1 MDDVECVITEHV
13 DYVQCVITEH
23 VDDVQCV
30 ITQHVDD
37 VQCVIAEHV
46 DDVRAIVQRAIK
58 DLSIEQSLKT
68 YEEVW
73 LSKKFELC
81 EHARNKAI
89 VQNMTRQEQEEANMV
104 SQLFHLN

>member
-1 MDDVECVITEHV
+1 MNYIV
-13 DYVQCVITEH
+13 
-23 VDDVQCV
+23 
-30 ITQHVDD
+30 
-37 VQCVIAEHV
+37 EHV

-81 EHARNKAI
+81 EHARNKAM
-89 VQNMTRQEQEEANMV
+89 VQSGTSKDQEEANMV
-104 SQLFHLN
+104 RHIIVKI

>member
-1 MDDVECVITEHV
+1 M
-13 DYVQCVITEH
+13 
-23 VDDVQCV
+23 
-30 ITQHVDD
+30 
-37 VQCVIAEHV
+37 

-81 EHARNKAI
+81 EHARNKAM
-89 VQNMTRQEQEEANMV
+89 VQSVASKDQEEANMV
-104 SQLFHLN
+104 RLISFIFTPSMFDAAL